1 MIINKDND
9 GMYFVIIVQRFQQDP
24 IITFVKK
31 NKKTHK
37 MKQGVACLI
46 ELCTLNNLWGKK
58 HRKQKDFENKIFFS
72 SFHENKQ

>member
-31 NKKTHK
+31 KIITHTK
-37 MKQGVACLI
+37 WSK
-46 ELCTLNNLWGKK
+46 ELHVW
-58 HRKQKDFENKIFFS
+58 
-72 SFHENKQ
+72 